1 MKKALGKGIRAF
13 IPEEYGIL
21 KDETFSE
28 IELDKI
34 RPNPLQP
41 RTKFDEATIDELAQ
55 SIKESGVL
63 QPIVV
68 VSEEGHYKI
77 LIGERRWRAARKA
90 GLNKVPA
97 LVRNIP
103 KEHQLEVSLIE
114 NLQREELNPI
124 EISLGYRR
132 LIDELG
138 YTQENV
144 AEKVGK
150 DRASVA
156 NHLRLLKLPLE
167 VQDLL
172 SDGKI
177 SMGHAKVLLGLEDHR
192 AIVVLARRIMVK
204 GMSVRDVETLLGKSK
219 KDAPALKKPKT
230 DPNLEAVQEDLLR
243 ALGTKVIIDGTS
255 KKGVIK
261 VFYFSLGELNRVIEL
276 IKGTRT

>member
-1 MKKALGKGIRAF
+1 MKKALGKGIKAF

-204 GMSVRDVETLLGKSK
+204 GLSVRDVEALLGKSQ
-219 KDAPALKKPKT
+219 KDVPAPKKPRT

-243 ALGTKVIIDGTS
+243 ALGTKVTIDGTS

>member
-1 MKKALGKGIRAF
+1 MKQALGKGIKAF

-21 KDETFSE
+21 KEETYA
-28 IELDKI
+28 ELDIDQI

-41 RTKFDEATIDELAQ
+41 RTKFNEASIDELAR
-55 SIKESGVL
+55 SIRESGVL
-63 QPIVV
+63 QPIIV

-90 GLNKVPA
+90 GLKKVPV
-97 LVRNIP
+97 LIRSIP
-103 KEHQLEVSLIE
+103 KKHQLEVSLIE

-124 EISLGYRR
+124 EISLAYKR
-132 LIDELG
+132 LIDDLG

-167 VQDLL
+167 IQDLV

-177 SMGHAKVLLGLEDHR
+177 SMGHAKVLLGLDDPRE
-192 AIVVLARRIMVK
+192 IVALARGIIAK
-204 GMSVRDVETLLGKSK
+204 GLSVREVEALLARAK
-219 KDAPALKKPKT
+219 KETPAPKNRKT

-243 ALGTKVIIDGTS
+243 VLGTKVTIDGTS
-255 KKGVIK
+255 KRGFIK
-261 VFYFSLGELNRVIEL
+261 VYYFSLAELNRVFEL
-276 IKGTRT
+276 IKGARS

>member
-1 MKKALGKGIRAF
+1 MKKALGKGIKAF

-21 KDETFSE
+21 KQETYAELE
-28 IELDKI
+28 IDQI

-41 RTKFDEATIDELAQ
+41 RTKFNEASIDELAR
-55 SIKESGVL
+55 SIRESGVL
-63 QPIVV
+63 QPIIV
-68 VSEEGHYKI
+68 VSEEGRYKI

-90 GLNKVPA
+90 GLKKVPV
-97 LVRNIP
+97 LIRNIP
-103 KEHQLEVSLIE
+103 KEHQLEVALIE

-124 EISLGYRR
+124 EISLGYKR

-167 VQDLL
+167 IQDLL

-177 SMGHAKVLLGLEDHR
+177 SMGHAKVLLGLDDPR
-192 AIVVLARRIMVK
+192 ALVALARKIMAK
-204 GMSVRDVETLLGKSK
+204 GLSVREVEALLARTEKEVPAPK
-219 KDAPALKKPKT
+219 KRKA

-243 ALGTKVIIDGTS
+243 VLGTKVTIDGTP
-255 KKGVIK
+255 KRGVIK
-261 VFYFSLGELNRVIEL
+261 VFYFSLDELNRVFEL
-276 IKGTRT
+276 IRGARS

>member
-1 MKKALGKGIRAF
+1 MKKALGKGIKAF

-21 KDETFSE
+21 KEETFSE
-28 IELDKI
+28 IEIDQI

-41 RTKFDEATIDELAQ
+41 RTKFDEASIDELAR

-63 QPIVV
+63 QPIIV

-90 GLNKVPA
+90 GLKKVPA

-124 EISLGYRR
+124 EISIGYRR

-138 YTQENV
+138 YTQENI

-192 AIVVLARRIMVK
+192 AIVVLARRIMAR
-204 GMSVRDVETLLGKSK
+204 GMSVREVEALLGKAG
-219 KDAPALKKPKT
+219 KDAPAPKKPKA

-243 ALGTKVIIDGTS
+243 VLGTKVSIDGTS

-261 VFYFSLGELNRVIEL
+261 VFYFSLGELNRLIEL
-276 IKGTRT
+276 IRGNRT

>member
-1 MKKALGKGIRAF
+1 MKKALGKGIKAF

-21 KDETFSE
+21 KQETYAELE
-28 IELDKI
+28 IDQI

-41 RTKFDEATIDELAQ
+41 RTKFNEASIDELAR
-55 SIKESGVL
+55 SIRESGVL
-63 QPIVV
+63 QPIIVT
-68 VSEEGHYKI
+68 SEEGRYKI

-90 GLNKVPA
+90 GLKKVPV
-97 LVRNIP
+97 LIRNIP

-124 EISLGYRR
+124 EISLGYKR

-167 VQDLL
+167 IQDLL

-177 SMGHAKVLLGLEDHR
+177 SMGHAKVLLGLDDPR
-192 AIVVLARRIMVK
+192 ALVALARKIMAK
-204 GMSVRDVETLLGKSK
+204 GLSVREVEAMLARSK
-219 KDAPALKKPKT
+219 NEPPAPKKQNV

-243 ALGTKVIIDGTS
+243 VLGTKVIIDGTPRR
-255 KKGVIK
+255 GVIK
-261 VFYFSLGELNRVIEL
+261 VFYFSLDELNRVFEL
-276 IKGTRT
+276 IRGARS